1 MSQDTV
7 YRYPLWNTEDP
18 TLTVSQARLKL
29 LFDFDPPSHYR
40 LQPNGPLLHGI
51 RPSCVL
57 CGSVAPPGSNTA
69 TPSAPITTRRMGVFG
84 RVGSAPVQYQEP
96 LVTEWTDIGIPPIVS
111 KEDL

>member
-1 MSQDTV
+1 MSQDTI
-7 YRYPLWNTEDP
+7 YRHPLWNIEDP

-57 CGSVAPPGSNTA
+57 CGSVVLPGSSA
-69 TPSAPITTRRMGVFG
+69 APSAPITTL
-84 RVGSAPVQYQEP
+84 S
-96 LVTEWTDIGIPPIVS
+96 
-111 KEDL
+111 